1 MQMTHSLQFNMFA
14 KFSFD
19 PVSSL
24 IEFDGK
30 VQTLEQGIKTKFA
43 TIRVLPDLFDNNV
56 CNFVMN
62 SSDSFP
68 HEVLP
73 LFK

>member
-1 MQMTHSLQFNMFA
+1 MQMTHSLQFNMA
-14 KFSFD
+14 AEFSFD
-19 PVSSL
+19 PISSL
-24 IEFDGK
+24 IEIDGK

-43 TIRVLPDLFDNNV
+43 TIQVLPDLFDNNA

-62 SSDSFP
+62 SSDLFP